1 MRTKLLSIALVLS
14 ATFGSNAQVG
24 NYNVGDVVSDFT
36 VTDVHGV
43 THVLSDYTNAG
54 KWVFLDFFFVTCGP
68 CQATVPFFS
77 EFHEKYGCNA
87 GDIVMISI
95 DSGDDDAAVLSFET
109 TYSMSTG
116 FNPAPAASGT
126 EGGGNAV
133 VADFGIVAYPTYCI
147 IGADMKLKNGDVW
160 PVSSMADF
168 ETALTAV
175 GLTPTEMACA
185 ANVEENLASLNNVS
199 LYPNPATTSANISV
213 NLEETSEVTVN
224 VYNMVGAVVLSET
237 FNGSNGAN
245 MFKLN
250 TNSLDNGQYI
260 VNISL
265 GENVATTQV
274 SLNVLK

>member
-168 ETALTAV
+168 ETALTAA

-245 MFKLN
+245 MFTLN

>member
-147 IGADMKLKNGDVW
+147 IVADMKLKNGDVW

-168 ETALTAV
+168 ETALTAA

-199 LYPNPATTSANISV
+199 VYPNPATTSANISV

-245 MFKLN
+245 MFTLN

>member
-245 MFKLN
+245 MFTLN

>member
-1 MRTKLLSIALVLS
+1 
-14 ATFGSNAQVG
+14 
-24 NYNVGDVVSDFT
+24 
-36 VTDVHGV
+36 
-43 THVLSDYTNAG
+43 
-54 KWVFLDFFFVTCGP
+54 
-68 CQATVPFFS
+68 
-77 EFHEKYGCNA
+77 
-87 GDIVMISI
+87 
-95 DSGDDDAAVLSFET
+95 
-109 TYSMSTG
+109 
-116 FNPAPAASGT
+116 
-126 EGGGNAV
+126 
-133 VADFGIVAYPTYCI
+133 
-147 IGADMKLKNGDVW
+147 MKLKNGDVW

-168 ETALTAV
+168 ETALTVA

-245 MFKLN
+245 MFTLN

>member
-168 ETALTAV
+168 ETALTAA

-199 LYPNPATTSANISV
+199 VYPNPATTSANISV

-245 MFKLN
+245 MFTLN

>member
-168 ETALTAV
+168 ETALTVA

-245 MFKLN
+245 MFTLN